1 MKAKA
6 FLKLSLCLLFSF
18 LLVMSAAGQAAR
30 GKGRASGVVIDD
42 KGNPIIPA
50 KVIIEF
56 LGGEV
61 AKFETTSKKRG
72 WSFLGLGTGR
82 WKVTA
87 SADGYIPYS
96 TAIYVWQLEINPKL
110 TMTLQKIQS
119 TDSPLIEDELTFEFL
134 DKGNKLFTEK
144 KYDAALLAYKEFLD
158 KNPGAYQVRLNIADC
173 YRGKGE
179 YEQALVEYKIIL
191 EKISMDEP
199 KGKEIAAKAMAGI
212 GDCYLKKQ
220 DFENAQIYFKQ
231 SIEAYPEDEFIA
243 YNVGEIYF
251 SNQKLD
257 EAIQYF
263 VLASKIKPGWSD
275 PYYKL
280 GLVYLNKADF
290 EKAIEALEKFL
301 TLEPDTERS
310 ANVKNILNQ
319 IKKIKK

>member
-18 LLVMSAAGQAAR
+18 LFVMSAAGQAAR
-30 GKGRASGVVIDD
+30 GKGRLAGAVIDD
-42 KGNPIIPA
+42 KGDPIIPA

-72 WSFLGLGTGR
+72 WSFLGLGTGK
-82 WKVTA
+82 WQVTA
-87 SADGYIPYS
+87 SADGYIPDS
-96 TAIYVWQLEINPKL
+96 IEVYVWQLEKNPKV

-119 TDSPLIEDELTFEFL
+119 TDLPFIEDESTFELL
-134 DKGNKLFTEK
+134 DQGNKFFTEK

-158 KNPGAYQVRLNIADC
+158 KNPGAYQIRLNIADC
-173 YRGKGE
+173 YREKGE

-191 EKISMDEP
+191 EKISIDEP

-220 DFENAQIYFKQ
+220 DFENAQNYFKQ
-231 SIEAYPEDEFIA
+231 SIEAYPEDELIA

-263 VLASKIKPGWSD
+263 ALASKIKPDWSD

-301 TLEPDTERS
+301 ILEPDTERS

-319 IKKIKK
+319 IKK

>member
-1 MKAKA
+1 
-6 FLKLSLCLLFSF
+6 
-18 LLVMSAAGQAAR
+18 MSAAGQAAR
-30 GKGRASGVVIDD
+30 GKGRAHGAVIDD

-96 TAIYVWQLEINPKL
+96 AEIFVRQLGMNPKL
-110 TMTLQKIQS
+110 TLTLQKIQS
-119 TDSPLIEDELTFEFL
+119 TDSFLIEDESTFELL
-134 DKGNKLFTEK
+134 DKGNRLFTEK

-173 YRGKGE
+173 YREKGE
-179 YEQALVEYKIIL
+179 YEQALEEYKIIL
-191 EKISMDEP
+191 EKISSDEP

-220 DFENAQIYFKQ
+220 DFENAQNYFKQ
-231 SIEAYPEDEFIA
+231 SIETYPEDELIA

-263 VLASKIKPGWSD
+263 TLASKIKPDWSD

-290 EKAIEALEKFL
+290 EKAIETLEKFL
-301 TLEPDTERS
+301 TLEPNTERS
-310 ANVKNILNQ
+310 ANVKNILTQ

>member
-30 GKGRASGVVIDD
+30 GKGRLAGAVIDD
-42 KGNPIIPA
+42 KGDPIIPA

-72 WSFLGLGTGR
+72 WSFLGLGTGK

-96 TAIYVWQLEINPKL
+96 TEIYVWQLEKNPKL
-110 TMTLQKIQS
+110 TITLKKIQS
-119 TDSPLIEDELTFEFL
+119 TDAPLIEDESTFELL

-173 YRGKGE
+173 YREKGE
-179 YEQALVEYKIIL
+179 YEQALEEYKIIL
-191 EKISMDEP
+191 EKISIDEP

-212 GDCYLKKQ
+212 GNCYLKKQ
-220 DFENAQIYFKQ
+220 DFENAQNYFKQ
-231 SIEAYPEDEFIA
+231 SIETYPEDEFIA

-263 VLASKIKPGWSD
+263 TLASKIKPDWSD

-290 EKAIEALEKFL
+290 DKAIEALEKFL

>member
-18 LLVMSAAGQAAR
+18 SLVLYATAQSAR
-30 GKGRASGVVIDD
+30 GKGRVSGVVIDEN
-42 KGNPIIPA
+42 GNPVKSA
-50 KVIIEF
+50 KVTIEF
-56 LGGEV
+56 LVGDE

-72 WSFLGLGTGR
+72 WSFLGLGTGK

-96 TAIYVWQLEINPKL
+96 TEVYVWQLEKNLKV

-119 TDSPLIEDELTFEFL
+119 TDSFLIEDESTFELL

-173 YRGKGE
+173 YREKGE
-179 YEQALVEYKIIL
+179 YEQALEEYKILL
-191 EKISMDEP
+191 EKTSTDEP
-199 KGKEIAAKAMAGI
+199 KGKEIVAKAMAGI

-220 DFENAQIYFKQ
+220 DFENAQNYFKQ
-231 SIEAYPEDEFIA
+231 SIEAYPEDELIA

-263 VLASKIKPGWSD
+263 ALASRIKPDWSD

-290 EKAIEALEKFL
+290 EKAIEMLEKFL
-301 TLEPDTERS
+301 THEPDTERS
-310 ANVKNILNQ
+310 AKPGN
-319 IKKIKK
+319 